1 MDRYISRERNAFT
14 LVELLVVIAII
25 GILIGMLLPAVQQV
39 REAARRTSCANT
51 VRQQMIALHNYES
64 TLGHFPPAFNST
76 EPTGG
81 FLSPWVQRF
90 GNTFGWQTF
99 ILPFNEQNNIHDQFD
114 FSTSW
119 TQLDNIS
126 TQPMANYRCPSD
138 QDDGEGHTKYSGPN
152 GDPNTRSSYVM
163 SIGSLSHFNRSEGF
177 FSERWGVGWFDT
189 KTTFADMRDG
199 SSNILFI
206 GERDNM
212 RMSADGDHG
221 AVWVGLQGFREHC
234 TTGRGPE
241 NATDFANAPNGSN
254 HGFNFSSFH
263 PVGVNIGLG
272 DASVHFLTETV
283 NLDVMRKLCAIS
295 DGEPTGSF

>member
-1 MDRYISRERNAFT
+1 M
-14 LVELLVVIAII
+14 
-25 GILIGMLLPAVQQV
+25 G
-39 REAARRTSCANT
+39 
-51 VRQQMIALHNYES
+51 
-64 TLGHFPPAFNST
+64 
-76 EPTGG
+76 
-81 FLSPWVQRF
+81 QRF

-119 TQLDNIS
+119 TQVDRIS

-189 KTTFADMRDG
+189 KTTFTDMRDG

-212 RMSADGDHG
+212 RMSAD
-221 AVWVGLQGFREHC
+221 VTMVQF
-234 TTGRGPE
+234 
-241 NATDFANAPNGSN
+241 
-254 HGFNFSSFH
+254 
-263 PVGVNIGLG
+263 GLG
-272 DASVHFLTETV
+272 FKVFASIARRVAALKMLRILQTLQMVLTMDLTFPV
-283 NLDVMRKLCAIS
+283 SILSVSIS
-295 DGEPTGSF
+295 V